1 MARQKLSDAERLQAV
16 GMING
21 GISYR
26 QTAERFNVSH
36 SAIVRLKQHVNQTG
50 SVKERYRTGMSMK
63 TTPRDDT
70 LLTRLTRQQP
80 FSTESTLRSR

>member
-21 GISYR
+21 GMSYR

-36 SAIVRLKQHVNQTG
+36 SAIV
-50 SVKERYRTGMSMK
+50 
-63 TTPRDDT
+63 
-70 LLTRLTRQQP
+70 
-80 FSTESTLRSR
+80 